1 MSRITNNAAISPTDL
16 LTARRAIAMTE
27 KTHARRELW
36 LHWLIYPGHSLP
48 TAAAPVLVA
57 MALAG
62 RDGVFA
68 PLPALLGFLASWL
81 IHIAG
86 LFTDNYELL
95 VRHRSVNEHP
105 ELIEAL
111 NKGALTLNGLRAA
124 ILACLALAALTG
136 LYLLHVAGPP
146 VVAIGLV
153 GMIGSLIYAGGPYPF
168 GKLGLADI
176 HFFIMFGLL
185 APAATYYVQMAA
197 HQPVASYW
205 NLAFHDFPL
214 RALIV
219 GLPLGAFA
227 VNILIID
234 DIRDR
239 AFDAAKGWRT
249 TPVRFGI
256 RFSRIEYVALST
268 FAYVVPF
275 WFWLGW
281 GFDSWVLLPLFTLPL
296 ALALA
301 RKVLTEDRHD
311 ALVPLTPMAAFLC
324 LGYSALLAAGIVL

>member
-1 MSRITNNAAISPTDL
+1 MSRVTPDAGATGTHLIVRTT
-16 LTARRAIAMTE
+16 MTE
-27 KTHARRELW
+27 QTHAPRELW
-36 LHWLIYPGHSLP
+36 IHWLIYPGHSLP

-57 MALAG
+57 MALAV

-68 PLPALLGFLASWL
+68 PVPALLAFLASWL

-95 VRHRSVNEHP
+95 VRHRSVKEHP

-124 ILACLALAALTG
+124 ILTCLVLAALTG
-136 LYLLHVAGPP
+136 PYLLHVAGPP

-168 GKLGLADI
+168 GKLGLADV
-176 HFFIMFGLL
+176 HFFIMFGLF
-185 APAATYYVQMAA
+185 APAAAYYVQMAA
-197 HQPVASYW
+197 HQPAASYW
-205 NLAFHDFPL
+205 HLVVHELPL

-219 GLPLGAFA
+219 GLPLGALS

-239 AFDAAKGWRT
+239 GFDAAKGWRT
-249 TPVRFGI
+249 TPVRFGM
-256 RFSRIEYVALST
+256 RWSRVEYVSLSV
-268 FAYVVPF
+268 FAYAVPF
-275 WFWLGW
+275 WLWFGW
-281 GFDSWVLLPLFTLPL
+281 GFAAWILLPLLTLPF
-296 ALALA
+296 ALVIA
-301 RKVLTEDRHD
+301 RKVLTEDRHN

-324 LGYSALLAAGIVL
+324 LGYSALLAAGIML